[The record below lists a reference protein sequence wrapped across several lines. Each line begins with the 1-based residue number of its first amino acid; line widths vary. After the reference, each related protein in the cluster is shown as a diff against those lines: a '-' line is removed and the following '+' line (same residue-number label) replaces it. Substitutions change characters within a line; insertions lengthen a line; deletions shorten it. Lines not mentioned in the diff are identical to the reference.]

1 MLSQADN
8 EFLTRSGPGTPMGEL
23 LRRFWMPA
31 LLSEELPE
39 RDGPPKKIRILGED
53 LLAFRATD
61 GRVGIVEPHC
71 PHRGAGLYYG
81 RNEECGLR
89 CAFHGWKFDV
99 DGNCLD
105 QPNLPDKNKYPA
117 GVKAKAYKTIE
128 RGGLVFVY
136 MGERA
141 VPPPLPE
148 IDAIMID
155 NPDDRNI
162 ALTHRECNWL
172 QAVEGDIDTSH
183 LGFLHAGHIDATKM
197 DPNDAATYSVLNKSP
212 AINVSE
218 MPFGTMYS
226 AQRAAM
232 AGHEHHRFASFIF
245 PFWVVYPSDRM
256 ERNLS
261 ANAWVPINDE
271 HTMIF
276 NIDLQRANGRFKSL
290 RYADGSIIPGLA
302 RPLEY
307 LPRTTDWMGRW
318 RPVKNRSNDHGLDR
332 EMQRRGESYTGIVG
346 IPLQDQAIQET
357 MDTIIDRTQ
366 EHLASSDRMVML
378 TRRVLLNAVKDYED
392 TGKLPA
398 VLDDPSLCRKA
409 RGGDVISPAGTD
421 WLEAYED
428 AMTAAHGPARN
439 IAAE

>member
-1 MLSQADN
+1 MITETEN
-8 EFLTRSGPGTPMGEL
+8 ELLTRVGRNTPMGKFIRQFWIPACLSSEL
-23 LRRFWMPA
+23 
-31 LLSEELPE
+31 E
-39 RDGPPKKIRILGED
+39 RDGQQMRLMLLGEK
-53 LLAFRATD
+53 LIAFRDTG
-61 GRVGIVEPHC
+61 GRVGIFDHRC
-71 PHRGAGLYYG
+71 PHRCASLFLG
-81 RNEECGLR
+81 RNEDHGLR
-89 CAFHGWKFDV
+89 CAYHGWKFDV
-99 DGNCLD
+99 EGNCLD

-155 NPDDRNI
+155 DPDDRNI

-183 LGFLHAGHIDATKM
+183 LGFLHAGHIDAAKM

-276 NIDLQRANGRFKSL
+276 NIDLQRASGRFKSL
-290 RYADGSIIPGLA
+290 RYADGTVIPGLA
-302 RPLEY
+302 RPLKY
-307 LPRTTDWMGRW
+307 LPRTSDWMGRW
-318 RPVKNRSNDHGLDR
+318 RPVPNKSNDHQMDFG
-332 EMQRRGESYTGIVG
+332 MKQRGESYTGIVG

-357 MDTIIDRTQ
+357 MDPIVDRTQ
-366 EHLASSDRMVML
+366 EHLGFSDRMVML
-378 TRRVLLNAVKDYED
+378 TRRALLKAVREHQE
-392 TGKLPA
+392 TGKLPE
-398 VLDDPSLCRKA
+398 VLDKPELCRQA
-409 RGGDVISPAGTD
+409 RGGDILCPVGTD
-421 WLEAYED
+421 WLDAYE
-428 AMTAAHGPARN
+428 AAKNAERVWPPG